1 MIRKKYLYDVE
12 KDIIR
17 YGDEGFKYKPKLPDK
32 INHSITH
39 KISHKK
45 DEVKKDEKQKSNTY
59 LEPFKSKGKHH
70 LHDHLDKILD
80 GLTNDEKQKEKAKQG
95 LVPIFGNSIMKPT
108 HEGITTGQREFA
120 FMNEASMMY
129 GHGSTQQ
136 QVENYLKKNG
146 VKKYNIDFDNSTSD
160 ALVFVNK
167 ESKKATLAFRGS
179 SLSKHAQKD
188 WASNGIIF
196 SSPKLDTEAHI
207 KIDNFYNKVRDNYII
222 ENITGYSRGG
232 HFATYLANKYDI
244 PSVVF
249 NPFISLSNIINSVV
263 GNSKHTI
270 INTTEDIVS
279 PLAPLYALN
288 NENIEIRT
296 ILPITENTSLIDPIS
311 GHANNNFTN
320 ENDATRT
327 TGRKFMLQE
336 RIVSSGKKLGEL
348 DMVEKAKI
356 IKENG
361 GSFTD
366 FLKRISPN
374 DVEQEIS
381 LIDGS
386 RTIKFSNRIK
396 GGGIQTKIW
405 NEVGGE
411 MTRMEN
417 VKLNENISIEPVE
430 FESSRLERM
439 DHSNAPQHIRQK
451 NINFLENE
459 LKEHVN
465 NLNSDVTESPDIKKL
480 GFTPR
485 SIGSMVI
492 GSFAGSQIEEQQKQV
507 GEFSAG
513 FITSALA
520 GGKMLKG
527 GLGTLGSSEL
537 GDAVGSLIKDKP
549 TANIVN
555 SAVTLGTLP
564 VSEAVADFAL
574 GRVAS
579 YALGTAIAPFVAPE
593 LAVVGGL
600 TALGAGIGALV
611 NAINK

>member
-1 MIRKKYLYDVE
+1 M
-12 KDIIR
+12 
-17 YGDEGFKYKPKLPDK
+17 
-32 INHSITH
+32 
-39 KISHKK
+39 
-45 DEVKKDEKQKSNTY
+45 
-59 LEPFKSKGKHH
+59 
-70 LHDHLDKILD
+70 
-80 GLTNDEKQKEKAKQG
+80 
-95 LVPIFGNSIMKPT
+95 
-108 HEGITTGQREFA
+108 
-120 FMNEASMMY
+120 
-129 GHGSTQQ
+129 
-136 QVENYLKKNG
+136 
-146 VKKYNIDFDNSTSD
+146 
-160 ALVFVNK
+160 
-167 ESKKATLAFRGS
+167 
-179 SLSKHAQKD
+179 
-188 WASNGIIF
+188 
-196 SSPKLDTEAHI
+196 
-207 KIDNFYNKVRDNYII
+207 
-222 ENITGYSRGG
+222 
-232 HFATYLANKYDI
+232 
-244 PSVVF
+244 
-249 NPFISLSNIINSVV
+249 
-263 GNSKHTI
+263 
-270 INTTEDIVS
+270 
-279 PLAPLYALN
+279 
-288 NENIEIRT
+288 
-296 ILPITENTSLIDPIS
+296 PITENTSLIDPIA

-336 RIVSSGKKLGEL
+336 RIVSAGKKLGEL

-356 IKENG
+356 IKDNG

-366 FLKRISPN
+366 FLKRITPN

-396 GGGIQTKIW
+396 GGGIEAKLW

-417 VKLNENISIEPVE
+417 VKLNENISIDPVE
-430 FESSRLERM
+430 FETSRLERI

-465 NLNSDVTESPDIKKL
+465 NLNSDVTESTDIKKL

-492 GSFAGSQIEEQQKQV
+492 GSVAGSQIEEQQKQV

-527 GLGTLGSSEL
+527 GLGTLGSAEL
-537 GDAVGSLIKDKP
+537 GDAVSSLIKDKP

-564 VSEAVADFAL
+564 VTEAVADFAL

-579 YALGTAIAPFVAPE
+579 YALGAVAAPFVAPE

>member
-1 MIRKKYLYDVE
+1 MIRKKYLFDIERDVI
-12 KDIIR
+12 K
-17 YGDEGFKYKPKLPDK
+17 YGDEGYKYKSNLPNK
-32 INHSITH
+32 INHTINH
-39 KISHKK
+39 KIPHKK
-45 DEVKKDEKQKSNTY
+45 DDFRQFNNY
-59 LEPFKSKGKHH
+59 LESFESKGRHH

-80 GLTNDEKQKEKAKQG
+80 GLTNDKKQKERAKQG

-108 HEGITTGQREFA
+108 HEGITTGQRDFA

-129 GHGSTQQ
+129 GHGSTEQQ
-136 QVENYLKKNG
+136 IENYLKKNG
-146 VKKYNIDFDNSTSD
+146 VKKYNIDFDASTSD

-167 ESKKATLAFRGS
+167 QTKKATLAFRGS
-179 SLSKHAQKD
+179 SLSKHASND

-196 SSPKLDTEAHI
+196 SSPTLDTESHI

-249 NPFISLSNIINSVV
+249 NPFISVSNIVNSVI
-263 GNSKHTI
+263 GNAEHTI

-279 PLAPLYALN
+279 PLAPIYALN
-288 NENIEIRT
+288 NKNVKIRT
-296 ILPITENTSLIDPIS
+296 ILPITENTSLIDPIA
-311 GHANNNFTN
+311 GHANTNFTN
-320 ENDATRT
+320 ENDATRS
-327 TGRKFMLQE
+327 TGRKFILQE
-336 RIVSSGKKLGEL
+336 RIVSAGKKLGEL
-348 DMVEKAKI
+348 DIVEKAKI

-366 FLKRISPN
+366 FLKRITPN
-374 DVEQEIS
+374 DVQQETS

-386 RTIKFSNRIK
+386 RIIKFSDRIK
-396 GGGIQTKIW
+396 GGGIETKIW

-411 MTRMEN
+411 ITRLEN
-417 VKLNENISIEPVE
+417 VKLNENVSIDPVD
-430 FESSRLERM
+430 FETTRLERL

-459 LKEHVN
+459 LREQITE
-465 NLNSDVTESPDIKKL
+465 LNSDVRESTDFKKL

-492 GSFAGSQIEEQQKQV
+492 GSVAGSQIEQQQKQL
-507 GEFSAG
+507 GEFSSG

-527 GLGTLGSSEL
+527 GLGTLGSAEL
-537 GDAVGSLIKDKP
+537 GDYVSSLINDKP

-564 VSEAVADFAL
+564 VTEAVAEFAI

-579 YALGTAIAPFVAPE
+579 VALGIAVAPFVAPE
-593 LAVVGGL
+593 AAVVGGL
-600 TALGAGIGALV
+600 ALLGAGIGSAG
-611 NAINK
+611 NYFFGNKA

>member
-12 KDIIR
+12 KEVIK
-17 YGDEGFKYKPKLPDK
+17 YGDEGFKYTPKLPNK
-32 INHSITH
+32 IDH
-39 KISHKK
+39 KISHKISN
-45 DEVKKDEKQKSNTY
+45 KKDKKQKNIY
-59 LEPFKSKGKHH
+59 LEPFKSKEKHH

-80 GLTNDEKQKEKAKQG
+80 GLTNDKKQKEKAKQG

-108 HEGITTGQREFA
+108 HEGITTRQREFA

-136 QVENYLKKNG
+136 QVEEYLKKNG
-146 VKKYNIDFDNSTSD
+146 IKKYNIDFDNSTTD

-167 ESKKATLAFRGS
+167 QSKKATISFRGS
-179 SLSKHAQKD
+179 SLSKHAHND
-188 WASNGIIF
+188 WVSNSIIF
-196 SSPKLDTEAHI
+196 SSPKLDTESHI
-207 KIDNFYNKVRDNYII
+207 KIDNFYNNVRDNYII

-232 HFATYLANKYDI
+232 HLATYLANKYDI

-249 NPFISLSNIINSVV
+249 NPFISMSNIINSVV

-279 PLAPLYALN
+279 PLAPIYALN

-296 ILPITENTSLIDPIS
+296 ILPITENTSLIDPIA

-336 RIVSSGKKLGEL
+336 RIVSAGKKLGEL

-366 FLKRISPN
+366 FLKRITPN
-374 DVEQEIS
+374 DIEQEKS

-386 RTIKFSNRIK
+386 RTINFSNRIK
-396 GGGIQTKIW
+396 GGGIEAKLW

-417 VKLNENISIEPVE
+417 VKLNQNISIDPVE
-430 FESSRLERM
+430 LETSRIERL
-439 DHSNAPQHIRQK
+439 DHSNAPSDIRQK
-451 NINFLENE
+451 NTKLLENE

-465 NLNSDVTESPDIKKL
+465 NLNSDVKNPSNMQKI

-485 SIGSMVI
+485 SISSMVV
-492 GSFAGSQIEEQQKQV
+492 GSIVGSKIEEKQKQV

-513 FITSALA
+513 FVTSVLA
-520 GGKMLKG
+520 GAKVLKG

-537 GDAVGSLIKDKP
+537 GNAVGSLIKDKP
-549 TANIVN
+549 TANIVDN
-555 SAVTLGTLP
+555 AVTLGSLP
-564 VSEAVADFAL
+564 VTEAVADFAL
-574 GRVAS
+574 GRIAS
-579 YALGTAIAPFVAPE
+579 YVLGAAAAPFVAPE

-600 TALGAGIGALV
+600 TALGAGIGGLI
-611 NAINK
+611 NAINN